1 MRTTVQ
7 TALYDEKWDKKAI
20 AEFQR
25 ASQFLPYMGKG
36 TNKPIIY
43 RPMEARTD
51 NIPFVPDLTGSFIN
65 GDNRLKGNE
74 TAMPSYH
81 EQVTC
86 EWLRKGVEY
95 TKRTVSFTAFDVR
108 AAAKDSVTNF
118 YKNAQRIRIIDAL
131 LSMRNSTSAGDNS
144 LYGLI
149 TSGTF
154 GPEITAANSVGASI
168 TTIEGVTTT
177 AADETLK
184 DGWLANNSDRVLFGS
199 ARSNNASN
207 DHSAALALIDSTDDT
222 PRSSNVRLL
231 KQMAKLASP
240 RINPFMLKNDRTGGF
255 QEWFLYLVGSRGFG
269 YYQDDPEIKQLDLS
283 ARERGLDNPAFTGGE
298 LLVNGVIIKEVEEM
312 PVLAGVGASS
322 VDVGVGCLVGNQAL
336 GYGVYQDM
344 QSIADTDDYEFV
356 KGIGTE
362 CADVF
367 KKIFFNGKQHGVV
380 THYFAAPAA
389 G

>member
-7 TALYDEKWDKKAI
+7 SALYDEKWDKTAI
-20 AEFQR
+20 KEYQR
-25 ASQFLPYMGKG
+25 ASQFQPYIGKG
-36 TNKPIIY
+36 MKPIVY
-43 RPMEARTD
+43 RSMDARTD
-51 NIPFVPDLTGSFIN
+51 NVPFVPDLTGTFIN
-65 GDNRLKGNE
+65 GSSRLKGNE
-74 TAMPSYH
+74 TAMPSFH
-81 EQVTC
+81 ETVTC

-95 TKRTVSFTAFDVR
+95 DKRTVSFTAFDVR
-108 AAAKDSVTNF
+108 AEAKDAVTNF
-118 YKNAQRIRIIDAL
+118 YKNAMRTRIINAF

-144 LYGLI
+144 DYGLI
-149 TSGTF
+149 TAGTF

-222 PRSSNVRLL
+222 PRYSQVTLL
-231 KQMAKLASP
+231 KQMAKLANP
-240 RINPFMLKNDRTGGF
+240 KINPFMLKNDRTGGF
-255 QEWFLYLVGSRGFG
+255 QEWYLMLVGTRGFG
-269 YYQDDPEIKQLDLS
+269 QYQNDPEIKQLDLS

-312 PVLAGVGASS
+312 PVIVGAGASS
-322 VDVGVGCLVGNQAL
+322 VDVGVGVMVGNQAL
-336 GYGVYQDM
+336 AYGSYQEM
-344 QSIADTDDYEFV
+344 KSIADTDDYEFV

-380 THYFAAPAA
+380 THYFAAPSA

>member
-7 TALYDEKWDKKAI
+7 AALRDQKWDKKAI
-20 AEFQR
+20 LEAQR
-25 ASQFLPYMGKG
+25 ASQFSAFIGKG

-43 RPMEARTD
+43 RTMEAQTD
-51 NIPFVPDLTGSFIN
+51 NVPFVPDLTGSYVN

-74 TAMPSYH
+74 TTMPSYH

-95 TKRTVSFTAFDVR
+95 TKRTVSFSSFDIR
-108 AAAKDSVTNF
+108 GAAKDSLTNF
-118 YKNAQRIRIIDAL
+118 YKNAMRTRIIDAF
-131 LSMRNSTSAGDNS
+131 LSMRNSTAAGTNS

-154 GPEITAANSVGASI
+154 GPEITASNSVGATVTS
-168 TTIEGVTTT
+168 IEGAPVVT
-177 AADETLK
+177 ADETLK
-184 DGWLANNSDRVLFGS
+184 DGWLAKNSDRVLFGS

-207 DHSAALALIDSTDDT
+207 DHSAALGLIDSSDDT
-222 PRSSNVRLL
+222 PRASNVTLL

-240 RINPFMLKNDRTGGF
+240 KINPFMLKNDTNGGM
-255 QEWFLYLVGSRGFG
+255 QEWFLLLVGSRGFG
-269 YYQDDPEIKQLDLS
+269 YYQNDPEIKQLDLS

-298 LLVNGVIIKEVEEM
+298 LLVNGVIIKEIEEM
-312 PVLAGVGASS
+312 PVIVGVGASS
-322 VDVGVGCLVGNQAL
+322 VDVGVGVLVGNQAL
-336 GYGVYQDM
+336 AYGSYQEM

-356 KGIGTE
+356 KGIGTDQ
-362 CADVF
+362 ADVL

>member
-1 MRTTVQ
+1 MRTTVRSE
-7 TALYDEKWDKKAI
+7 LYDEKWDKSAI
-20 AEFQR
+20 KEYQR
-25 ASQFLPYMGKG
+25 ASQFQPFIGKG
-36 TNKPIIY
+36 MKPIVY
-43 RPMEARTD
+43 RSMQARTD
-51 NIPFVPDLTGSFIN
+51 NVPFVPDLTGTFIN
-65 GDNRLKGNE
+65 GSNRLKGNE
-74 TAMPSYH
+74 TNMPSYH
-81 EQVTC
+81 ETVTC

-95 TKRTVSFTAFDVR
+95 DKRTVSFTAFDVR
-108 AAAKDSVTNF
+108 AEAKDAVTNF
-118 YKNAQRIRIIDAL
+118 YKNGMRTRIIDAL
-131 LSMRNSTSAGDNS
+131 GAMRNSTSAGDNS

-149 TSGTF
+149 TPGSF
-154 GPEITAANSVGASI
+154 GPEITPANSVGASI

-199 ARSNNASN
+199 LRSNNAAN
-207 DHSAALALIDSTDDT
+207 DHSAALATIDSTDDT
-222 PRSSNVRLL
+222 PRYSNVTLL

-240 RINPFMLKNDRTGGF
+240 KINPFMLKNDRTGGL
-255 QEWFLYLVGSRGFG
+255 QEWYLMLVCSRGFG
-269 YYQDDPEIKQLDLS
+269 YYQNDPEIKQLDLS

-312 PVLAGVGASS
+312 PVITSVGASS
-322 VDVGVGCLVGNQAL
+322 IDVGVGYLVGNQAL
-336 GYGVYQDM
+336 AYGSFQEM